1 MKTFLCGAIVALTA
15 YSCFDKPP
23 LSDKPKDPN
32 NAKLKKSASKN
43 LDASIKTGTPV
54 EEPTADG
61 ITTTSPTAK
70 IGTQAET
77 KQETRTPVEEPTVDG
92 ITTTSPT
99 AKIET
104 QAETEQETASEK
116 ETANQRLIPEEL
128 QKIQVIAN
136 SAKQKK
142 IRGLVITD
150 NRYIKI
156 PQQLLNK
163 LRVKGTKRI
172 VLTRQDILV
181 LKQATRKPLHYQENP
196 RMLAIGAPLK
206 ENNTSIP
213 TTSIDINLDNHSKQS
228 DQPINN
234 REKTVQ
240 QTITLDYTFK
250 QIDYTFKQKEKT
262 LQEGIQIRKNIN
274 EQKEKKLNLEKEI
287 SKLKK
292 RPIITGINKEEEEEV
307 IKKLQEELN
316 YTKNRLK
323 RLQLLYEVIER
334 FSIQDIMKY
343 NKAVSNL
350 HYNKYDRTK
359 KYSH

>member
-1 MKTFLCGAIVALTA
+1 
-15 YSCFDKPP
+15 
-23 LSDKPKDPN
+23 
-32 NAKLKKSASKN
+32 
-43 LDASIKTGTPV
+43 
-54 EEPTADG
+54 
-61 ITTTSPTAK
+61 
-70 IGTQAET
+70 
-77 KQETRTPVEEPTVDG
+77 
-92 ITTTSPT
+92 
-99 AKIET
+99 
-104 QAETEQETASEK
+104 
-116 ETANQRLIPEEL
+116 
-128 QKIQVIAN
+128 
-136 SAKQKK
+136 
-142 IRGLVITD
+142 
-150 NRYIKI
+150 
-156 PQQLLNK
+156 
-163 LRVKGTKRI
+163 
-172 VLTRQDILV
+172 
-181 LKQATRKPLHYQENP
+181 
-196 RMLAIGAPLK
+196 MLAIGAPLK

-292 RPIITGINKEEEEEV
+292 RPIITGINKEEEEEEEV

-316 YTKNRLK
+316 YTKNRLQG
-323 RLQLLYEVIER
+323 LQLLYKAINR
-334 FSIQDIMKY
+334 LYIQDIMKY